1 MAEVQVIM
9 RMAVMYRGRSARD
22 NKGLLAVAVLHVRKR
37 GRDSTR
43 HCTLTAQIY
52 IRRVC
57 SGVTVEIRNYAD
69 GIDVTPDDWKRRRR
83 AVNLRLLRTVCDN
96 FNSYR

>member
-22 NKGLLAVAVLHVRKR
+22 NKGLLPVAVLHVRKR

-43 HCTLTAQIY
+43 H
-52 IRRVC
+52 
-57 SGVTVEIRNYAD
+57 YAH
-69 GIDVTPDDWKRRRR
+69 GPDMY
-83 AVNLRLLRTVCDN
+83 LLRERTFEIQN
-96 FNSYR
+96 